1 MAMDTVKLLEY
12 KEQME
17 IYDVQKEEEKTEN
30 MQIVRQES
38 FVFQEEIKED
48 VIKLG
53 LNKKYPN

>member
-1 MAMDTVKLLEY
+1 
-12 KEQME
+12 ME
-17 IYDVQKEEEKTEN
+17 NEVQKEEEKTEN